1 MASIMSDVQR
11 AILDTIQSKTGIS
24 AGLDQT
30 WWEMEVDSLTMAEI
44 THELESRF
52 QIRFD
57 DRVLDTE
64 NVNDLI
70 DLVHEMKPECT
81 SAPDRNPG

>member
-1 MASIMSDVQR
+1 MSDVQR
-11 AILDTIQSKTGIS
+11 VILDAIQAKTGKTPD
-24 AGLDQT
+24 LEQT

-44 THELESRF
+44 THELESKF
-52 QIRFD
+52 QLHFD

-70 DLVHEMKPECT
+70 DLVQEMKSECT
-81 SAPDRNPG
+81 STPDSSSG